1 MEELTQYLPW
11 NKEPSDTVN
20 WDKRISKIFIS
31 LGITL
36 LLILPIQGSTVDPT
50 LELEQIRAYSRV
62 YEFDYASWTLS
73 AVKRKLVQSSL
84 RIDRY
89 ISKPNEIQ
97 VVWDYLDLRNQV
109 FQVEGELSNA
119 LSDPGLEDR
128 DHIVTDLRRKLKEIR
143 SRQEILSPFMEQILQ
158 DQLNT
163 ALADLD
169 MSLGGQLL
177 PPVLFRSEPN
187 SFALIVSPRDEI
199 RQAAN
204 LMLIRGLSIDE
215 IIQLEESIENN
226 MDLSALVVGIGGV
239 GLYPS
244 MIIESGNLDWLIHVI
259 GHEWTHNY
267 LTLRPLGAHYNASPE
282 IKTINE
288 TIADLSADEIQR
300 RVFEL
305 YYPDLLPPEPQ
316 VEPEPAP
323 IQKMEIEPEDLTF
336 DFRAEMHITR
346 LEVDRLLEEGK
357 INQAE
362 EYMEERR
369 VFFWENGYL
378 IRKLNQAYFAFHGS
392 YAADPGGAAD
402 EEGADLGEQL
412 RQLKSRA
419 PSYRSFMRKVAWRWK
434 LEQFQELF
442 GSQP

>member
-1 MEELTQYLPW
+1 MEDLTQHLPW
-11 NKEPSDTVN
+11 NKEERDSSN
-20 WDKRISKIFIS
+20 LERRISKILVS
-31 LGITL
+31 LGL
-36 LLILPIQGSTVDPT
+36 MVCLILPIRGSLVDPA
-50 LELEQIRAYSRV
+50 LELEQIRAFSRE
-62 YEFDYASWTLS
+62 YEFDYVTWTLS
-73 AVKRKLVQSSL
+73 ALKRKLLQSSL
-84 RIDRY
+84 GINHYLSKQDGNQLVRDY
-89 ISKPNEIQ
+89 IG
-97 VVWDYLDLRNQV
+97 LRNRV
-109 FQVEGELSNA
+109 NQVEGELSNA
-119 LSDPGLEDR
+119 ISDPNLEDR
-128 DHIVTDLRRKLKEIR
+128 DEYVAQIRKELELI
-143 SRQEILSPFMEQILQ
+143 QTQQVVLAPYVEQVLQ
-158 DQLNT
+158 DQLNK
-163 ALADLD
+163 ALADLG

-177 PPVLFRSEPN
+177 PPVLYRSEPN
-187 SFALIVSPRDEI
+187 SSALIVSPRNEI

-204 LMLIRGLSIDE
+204 LMLIRGMSIDE
-215 IIQLEESIENN
+215 IIQLEEAIESNL
-226 MDLSALVVGIGGV
+226 DLSALVVGIGGV

-288 TIADLSADEIQR
+288 TIADLSADEIQLM
-300 RVFEL
+300 VYSL
-305 YYPDLLPPEPQ
+305 YYPELLPSEPELEPEEIQ
-316 VEPEPAP
+316 APEEVVEPEV
-323 IQKMEIEPEDLTF
+323 PEF

-346 LEVDRLLEEGK
+346 LEVDRLLSEGE
-357 INQAE
+357 IERAE

-412 RQLKSRA
+412 RQLKSRST
-419 PSYRSFMRKVAWRWK
+419 SYRSFMRLVAWRWK

-442 GSQP
+442 ETYP